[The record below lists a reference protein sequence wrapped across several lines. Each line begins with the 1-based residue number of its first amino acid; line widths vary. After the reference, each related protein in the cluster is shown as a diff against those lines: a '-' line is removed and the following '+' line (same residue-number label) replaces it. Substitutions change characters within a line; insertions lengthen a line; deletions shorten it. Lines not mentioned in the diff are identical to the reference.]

1 MLKNCSLIHSVSVH
15 LALRPLG
22 HVRDRIVLICLF
34 PALLALTQLAQ
45 AQEMPFGQGVMWQ
58 VSKEGVEPSIIYG
71 TLHSSER
78 RVVDSSALA
87 HRKLLTAKS
96 LVIEVEDDDA
106 IQQRLFETMI
116 YDDGRR
122 LDQLVSPETFE
133 KIKVLGYEYGFL
145 ARQMNVLRPWAAG
158 VMFSFPPSEASRISL
173 GIRTLDQS
181 LQDLARK
188 QEIEIIALETIQEQL
203 LALQGEGE
211 QEQILLLTSLP
222 ETIQEVENNFESLV
236 GEYLSQNVA
245 GLYARKR
252 QSLAVLPPE
261 QADAYIHRLIT
272 SRNYSMVERM
282 RGLLNKGNAFVAV
295 DALHLPGNEGL
306 LSLLQA
312 QGYRIAPVK

>member
-1 MLKNCSLIHSVSVH
+1 MLKKPSRIHSASLSYAPRSLKLVWN
-15 LALRPLG
+15 
-22 HVRDRIVLICLF
+22 RI
-34 PALLALTQLAQ
+34 LLLSLMPVFLVITQLAQ
-45 AQEMPFGQGVMWQ
+45 AQELPFGRGLMWQ

-71 TLHSSER
+71 TFHSSER
-78 RVVDSSALA
+78 RVVDSSASA

-106 IQQRLFETMI
+106 IQQRLFETMV

-211 QEQILLLTSLP
+211 EEQILLLTSLP
-222 ETIQEVENNFESLV
+222 ETIQEVEDDFEDLV
-236 GEYLSQNVA
+236 GDYLSQNVA

-261 QADAYIHRLIT
+261 KADAYIHRLVT

-282 RGLLNKGNAFVAV
+282 RGMLNKGNVFVAV
-295 DALHLPGNEGL
+295 DALHLPGHEGI

-312 QGYRIAPVK
+312 QGYRIEPVK